1 MVETNYYDEF
11 ELERGVPSAPLLQD
25 KQQLP
30 ERHAGTN
37 AKRRLHRG
45 MSEFEGKAENMCSY

>member
-1 MVETNYYDEF
+1 VVETNYYDEF
-11 ELERGVPSAPLLQD
+11 ELERGVPSAPPLQD

-45 MSEFEGKAENMCSY
+45 MSEFEGKAENIC